1 MTSIDTNIISALLE
15 GDEDLA
21 GLAQNALVAAST
33 RGQLLICA
41 PVYAELIAKP
51 GRSVASVDAFLE
63 TTHIALDW
71 TLEPSIW
78 RLAGSGFQIY
88 AETRKKQK
96 LPAPRRILAD
106 FLIGA
111 HAAQCDLTLL
121 TLDQRVY
128 SKSFPKLRLE
138 TITT

>member
-15 GDEDLA
+15 GEE
-21 GLAQNALVAAST
+21 GLSEQAENALLAAAA

-51 GRSVASVDAFLE
+51 GRSASSVDTFLE
-63 TTHIALDW
+63 TTFVAVDW

-78 RLAGSGFQIY
+78 QLAGRAFQIY
-88 AETRKKQK
+88 ATTRKKQK
-96 LPAPRRILAD
+96 LLPPRRILAD

-111 HAAQCDLTLL
+111 HAVQRGYTLL

-128 SKSFPKLRLE
+128 SKSFPRLRLE